1 LLRLVAE
8 RNADRALS
16 RLTREPFDAVALDLP
31 PRQALEL
38 ASRVRSAH
46 PGIVVILLVPSGDA
60 ELKREAIRAGAD
72 AVVTGARYTPARL
85 SLLET
90 TLETLRLAAL
100 NRRLCTEAWKTAGS
114 LAEAFRESQALRARD
129 ARARASSRP
138 PVDR

>member
-1 LLRLVAE
+1 MLRLVAE

-38 ASRVRSAH
+38 ASRVRSAQ
-46 PGIVVILLVPSGDA
+46 PGVVILLVPSGDA

-114 LAEAFRESQALRARD
+114 LAEAFRESQALRAHD